1 MTAKGTV
8 GIFFQ
13 EGNAMGVARIAVL
26 LAISFVAIPAW
37 SQTEMPVGILLDKG
51 GKKLSSEEVKAL
63 LTGATVD
70 AERGGNVHTKTTYR
84 PDGSLS
90 AHLQTMDFS
99 TGGAGSWKVEDNGSF
114 CISINWTSQF
124 PPVAGCSYV
133 LKLGNSYFFSVSDSV
148 RHARAVER
156 LVTR

>member
-1 MTAKGTV
+1 
-8 GIFFQ
+8 
-13 EGNAMGVARIAVL
+13 MGFTRIAVL

-51 GKKLSSEEVKAL
+51 GRQLSAEEVKVL

-70 AERGGNVHTKTTYR
+70 AERGGNAHTKTTYR

-99 TGGAGSWKVEDNGSF
+99 TGGAGSWRVEENGSF
-114 CISINWTSQF
+114 CISINWTAQF
-124 PPVAGCSYV
+124 APVAGCSYV
-133 LKLGNSYFFSVSDSV
+133 LKLGNSYYFSVSGSV

-156 LVTR
+156 IVTR

>member
-1 MTAKGTV
+1 MQIG
-8 GIFFQ
+8 
-13 EGNAMGVARIAVL
+13 RIAVL
-26 LAISFVAIPAW
+26 LAIPFVALPAW
-37 SQTEMPVGILLDKG
+37 SQEEMPVGILLDKG
-51 GKKLSSEEVKAL
+51 GRKLSSQEVKDL

-70 AERGGNVHTKTTYR
+70 AERGGNAHTKTTYR

-99 TGGAGSWKVEDNGSF
+99 TGGAGTWKVEDNGSF
-114 CISINWTSQF
+114 CISISWTAQF

-133 LKLGNSYFFSVSDSV
+133 LKLGKTYYFSVSDSV

-156 LVTR
+156 IITR